1 MAISPDIRK
10 DVALRL
16 SGDHRDAIER
26 FITKLSSHY
35 VDCNIATK
43 IDLFWDEFKH
53 LRNRTGMFSNV
64 GRFNTSDAVAGRSAR
79 WHAKY
84 SLPHTEILGIVGC
97 RSTSNHLGIGSA
109 ERSWGDVKHL
119 KADKRSHLSAYRT
132 EKQSVLY
139 TTARIEEARMK
150 RKANEQID
158 AKGGDAL
165 FGDDDLKKF

>member
-1 MAISPDIRK
+1 
-10 DVALRL
+10 
-16 SGDHRDAIER
+16 
-26 FITKLSSHY
+26 
-35 VDCNIATK
+35 
-43 IDLFWDEFKH
+43 
-53 LRNRTGMFSNV
+53 MFSNV
-64 GRFNTSDAVAGRSAR
+64 GRFNTSDAVAGRSAS

-84 SLPHTEILGIVGC
+84 SLPHTEVLGIVAC

-119 KADKRSHLSAYRT
+119 KTDKRSHLSAEKT

-165 FGDDDLKKF
+165 FGDDDLK

>member
-1 MAISPDIRK
+1 MAISPGIRK
-10 DVALRL
+10 DVASRL
-16 SGDHRDAIER
+16 SGNHRDAIER
-26 FITKLSSHY
+26 FITKLFSHD

-53 LRNRTGMFSNV
+53 WRNRTGIFSNA
-64 GRFNTSDAVAGRSAR
+64 GRFNTSDAVAGRSAN

-84 SLPHTEILGIVGC
+84 SLPHTEVLGNVAC
-97 RSTSNHLGIGSA
+97 RPTSNHLGIGSA
-109 ERSWGDVKHL
+109 EQSWGDVKHL
-119 KADKRSHLSAYRT
+119 KTDKRSHLSAEKT

-139 TTARIEEARMK
+139 TTACIEEARMK

-165 FGDDDLKKF
+165 FGDDDLK